1 MWLEEESQQ
10 LVVIAEHLEYKR
22 RYQEEKARY
31 EAKEQMKKEGTR

>member
-22 RYQEEKARY
+22 YQEEKARY